1 MKALQRCNLRFSKGQ
16 IKLTC
21 KDYSFILRCFLQM
34 HPHRLAAQTFL
45 WVVYWTMSH
54 TAVQQPHWYKGI
66 RRCYENMRGEKTTS
80 FETDGFKE
88 ASQAESNYILL
99 WSAWKKKSENMSVTA
114 DYNGQAV
121 SVFHVW
127 LPSIRRH
134 RRLIGP
140 GIVWLMQ
147 SHRRGGGVQSHKRS
161 QVIAYVKRNGFSLKT
176 PAAIGR
182 QRGYTRRGYRRRGA
196 LLQTSCWN

>member
-66 RRCYENMRGEKTTS
+66 RRCYENMRGKKNTS

-99 WSAWKKKSENMSVTA
+99 WSAWKKKWKYIFYSWLQWPGS
-114 DYNGQAV
+114 V
-121 SVFHVW
+121 SVSRLASLNPPPPPHW
-127 LPSIRRH
+127 TRHCMIDAIPS
-134 RRLIGP
+134 
-140 GIVWLMQ
+140 
-147 SHRRGGGVQSHKRS
+147 
-161 QVIAYVKRNGFSLKT
+161 T
-176 PAAIGR
+176 
-182 QRGYTRRGYRRRGA
+182 RRRGSIT
-196 LLQTSCWN
+196 QEEPGDSVPEEKWIFP